1 MGYISIDHRG
11 TVDPTGTKDG
21 TLVEHDSIS
30 CPHCQAV
37 IRVIIR
43 GPCHKRPDSP
53 GECEYCKRPICHACA
68 ERLKANEICPGEM
81 REKIDRAWQGMRAK
95 DQIWLAMKR

>member
-1 MGYISIDHRG
+1 MGYLSIDHRS

-21 TLVEHDSIS
+21 ILEEFDTRA

-37 IRVIIR
+37 IRVLIK
-43 GPCHKRPDSP
+43 GPCRKIVDSP
-53 GECEYCKRPICHACA
+53 GECDFCRRPICHACA